1 MTPFPVTVRSEWT
14 KLVALRSTK
23 IQLALAMLLGVGM
36 SALLAWILGM
46 TYDDWDASGRRD
58 FEPIGA
64 SLIGGILSTIFL
76 LVIGVK
82 AATAEYASGMIRLT
96 LTASPRRGRV
106 LGAKAIVVAAV
117 MTRRRHPADGHDVPR
132 RAGDLRL
139 LRDAVSEP
147 ARRATRCARC
157 RRRRAVGAVS
167 GIALALGF
175 LLRSTA
181 GAIIGVFALILAPPF
196 AGGLLPAWYADHV
209 AMYMPGAASGRD
221 RDRSPRG
228 RDRADAVAGRGSAR
242 RRRLDGGLPR
252 RCLGGVRAPRRL
264 SAWPSAPARAL
275 STAIETSPAARLPR
289 PAAHRILLDEP

>member
-23 IQLALAMLLGVGM
+23 IQLALAVLLGVGM

-64 SLIGGILSTIFL
+64 SMIGGILSTIFL

-82 AATAEYASGMIRLT
+82 AATGEYASGMIRLT

-117 MTRRRHPADGHDVPR
+117 MTVVGILLTGAMFLVSQAIFASYGMRSASLLDG
-132 RAGDLRL
+132 
-139 LRDAVSEP
+139 DAL
-147 ARRATRCARC
+147 
-157 RRRRAVGAVS
+157 RAVAAVAVLS
-167 GIALALGF
+167 AQFPVIALALGF

-196 AGGLLPAWYADHV
+196 AGDLLPAWYADHV
-209 AMYMPGAASGRD
+209 AMYMPGAASDAIAIGHLAGATEPML
-221 RDRSPRG
+221 SP
-228 RDRADAVAGRGSAR
+228 VAGAIVVAAWIAVFLGAAWAVFER
-242 RRRLDGGLPR
+242 RD
-252 RCLGGVRAPRRL
+252 A
-264 SAWPSAPARAL
+264 
-275 STAIETSPAARLPR
+275 
-289 PAAHRILLDEP
+289 